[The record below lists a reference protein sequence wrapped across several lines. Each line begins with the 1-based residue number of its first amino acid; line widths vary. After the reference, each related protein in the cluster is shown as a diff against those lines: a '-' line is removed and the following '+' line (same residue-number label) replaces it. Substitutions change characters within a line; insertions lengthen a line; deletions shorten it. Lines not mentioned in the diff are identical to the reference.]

1 MGLGGAGGGS
11 AGMGGSPGT
20 GGGGM
25 AGMGGTAGAGG
36 GTSADWWAKG
46 WQRRV
51 KISFRNANGKPLT
64 NFPVMVRLDELR
76 AEGILTL
83 SSGTDLRFFDADGTA
98 LPHEIDVWKKGEQS
112 FVWVK
117 VPTIDVSD
125 SDHIWLYYGNSKTI
139 DAQNAPSVWTSFT
152 VVYHMSD
159 STAVKPIVDSLGAHP
174 GAWSTGSLSTIVT
187 GQIGEA
193 VYFNQNQFI
202 KIGSSSL
209 VAVNTNEARTIEAW
223 VKSTYD
229 KQDQE
234 IVWQESQ
241 CIGWH
246 LGTTMA
252 GNFWGSFV
260 VNSTMNYCTAQTDA
274 NVESTSAL
282 DWRYLALVIDRP
294 KGSMSLYVDGQVTKT
309 TPIDNTGYADGSG
322 DFTIGAEYGGAKSFL
337 GNIDE
342 VRISDHARAPAWI
355 EAQYR
360 SMRDDFLTFAPFEV
374 P

>member
-1 MGLGGAGGGS
+1 
-11 AGMGGSPGT
+11 
-20 GGGGM
+20 
-25 AGMGGTAGAGG
+25 
-36 GTSADWWAKG
+36 
-46 WQRRV
+46 
-51 KISFRNANGKPLT
+51 
-64 NFPVMVRLDELR
+64 
-76 AEGILTL
+76 
-83 SSGTDLRFFDADGTA
+83 
-98 LPHEIDVWKKGEQS
+98 
-112 FVWVK
+112 
-117 VPTIDVSD
+117 
-125 SDHIWLYYGNSKTI
+125 
-139 DAQNAPSVWTSFT
+139 
-152 VVYHMSD
+152 
-159 STAVKPIVDSLGAHP
+159 
-174 GAWSTGSLSTIVT
+174 GSLSTIVT

-322 DFTIGAEYGGAKSFL
+322 DFTIGAEYSGAKAFL
-337 GNIDE
+337 GDMDE